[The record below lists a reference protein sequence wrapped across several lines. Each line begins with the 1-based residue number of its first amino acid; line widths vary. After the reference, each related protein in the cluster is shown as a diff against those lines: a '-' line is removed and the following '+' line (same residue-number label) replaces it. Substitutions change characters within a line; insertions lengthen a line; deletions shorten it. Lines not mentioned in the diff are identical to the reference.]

1 MAGKAKSFPARRGR
15 IRQHKEVLDV
25 TVVLIGEGY
34 VSTAIGPIE
43 VFHAAGTLWN
53 WLQGEQPTPRFRV
66 RVASVDGRSVKG
78 LCGLG
83 LTPECAISDIRKTD
97 IIVLSASGWE
107 TMSRI
112 ARDTPLLPWLRKWHS
127 RGAVIAGICTGVAF
141 LAESGLLDG
150 REATTH
156 WGVAE
161 AMRQRYPK
169 VRWRIDQ
176 FITEDGAVFCSGG
189 VYASIDLSLY
199 LVEKFCGREV
209 ALQCAKSLLVSMP
222 RARQS
227 GYSVVPLSR
236 PHSDE
241 KIKQIENY
249 LQNHFDHN
257 VTVSDLACRAGMG
270 QRTFIRHFK
279 AATGRLPGTYLQM
292 LRISAAKELLERG
305 TSSIHDVCLRI
316 GYEDVAFFRNLFKR
330 HVGMTPAGYRS
341 RFARMNFD
349 RGELVGAAALS

>member
-1 MAGKAKSFPARRGR
+1 MAGKTKSLPARRGR
-15 IRQHKEVLDV
+15 IRRHKDVLDV

-34 VSTAIGPIE
+34 ISTAIAPIE
-43 VFHAAGTLWN
+43 VFHSAGMLWN
-53 WLQGEQPTPRFRV
+53 SLQGEQPKPRFRV
-66 RVASVDGRSVKG
+66 RVVSADGRSVKG
-78 LCGLG
+78 LCGLE
-83 LTPECAISDIRKTD
+83 LTPECAIGDIRQTD
-97 IIVLSASGWE
+97 IIILSASGWE
-107 TMSRI
+107 TMDRI
-112 ARDTPLLPWLRKWHS
+112 AKDTPLLPWLRKWHS

-156 WGVAE
+156 WAVAE
-161 AMRQRYPK
+161 RMRQRYPK
-169 VRWRIDQ
+169 VRWCIDQ
-176 FITEDGAVFCSGG
+176 FVTEDGAVFCSGG

-199 LVEKFCGREV
+199 LVEKFCGHEV

-241 KIKQIENY
+241 RIEQIERY
-249 LQNHFDHN
+249 LQKNFDRD
-257 VTVSDLACRAGMG
+257 VTVGDLASRAGMG
-270 QRTFIRHFK
+270 QRTFIRRFK

-305 TSSIHDVCLRI
+305 TLSVHDVCARI

-330 HVGMTPAGYRS
+330 YAGMTPADYRS

-349 RGELVGAAALS
+349 RGELAGANALS